1 MNILW
6 VFAHPDHRSLNGSLR
21 DTALKSLAESGHTVE
36 ESDLYRMCWN
46 PVVDSD
52 DYGHDPADRLH
63 VATASSRALRTGTL
77 AEDIVAEQEKLRR
90 ADAVVLQFPL
100 WWFSMPAIL
109 KGWVDRVF
117 VEGFGYGIRG
127 ETGGTRRY
135 GDGLMA
141 GKRALIVTSMGGSE
155 HTVSDRGINGSLE
168 ELLFPIQ
175 HGFFWYTGMS
185 VLSPVLIP
193 SADRI
198 TEQGY
203 GIAESELTGR
213 LDSLFT
219 EEAIA
224 FRHQKGGDYDEKFVL
239 RPEVASGQSGLR
251 VHRSSAGQEHAKSP
265 DARLVAGFE
274 PRT

>member
-6 VFAHPDHRSLNGSLR
+6 VFAHPEPRSLSGSLR
-21 DTALKSLAESGHTVE
+21 DTALKSLADAGHTVE
-36 ESDLYRMCWN
+36 ESDLYAMGWN
-46 PVVDSD
+46 PVVDAA
-52 DYGHDPADRLH
+52 DYGHNLADRML
-63 VATASSRALRTGTL
+63 VATASSTALRSGTL
-77 AEDIVAEQEKLRR
+77 ADDISTEQEKLRR

-117 VEGFGYGIRG
+117 IEGFGYGIRNP
-127 ETGGTRRY
+127 EGGTRRY

-141 GKRALIVTSMGGSE
+141 GKRALIVTTMGGSE
-155 HTVSDRGINGSLE
+155 HTVAPRGINGSLD

-185 VLSPVLIP
+185 VLPPVLIP

-203 GIAESELTGR
+203 TDAEKLVTRR
-213 LDSLFT
+213 LDQLFT
-219 EEAIA
+219 DEPIA
-224 FRHQKGGDYDEKFVL
+224 FRHQNGGDYDVRFVL
-239 RPEVASGQSGLR
+239 EPDLSPGESGLR
-251 VHRSSAGQEHAKSP
+251 VH
-265 DARLVAGFE
+265 VA
-274 PRT
+274 PPPVRA